1 MTRALIAVV
10 LAGLVIGL
18 AWPSDDDS
26 PASNVAVSD
35 GERRETVLEREA
47 NGHFYTHA
55 KINDSELVHFVV
67 DTGATVVA
75 LTVDDARRLGIS
87 VDPSEFT
94 VVGEGASGLV
104 RGKDVMLKS
113 VEVDG
118 KRVENVRGVILEGSR
133 LSLLGQ
139 AYLSRMGEV
148 EMSGDYMVLK

>member
-10 LAGLVIGL
+10 VAGLLIGL
-18 AWPSDDDS
+18 AWPSAER
-26 PASNVAVSD
+26 PAPNLVSAT
-35 GERRETVLEREA
+35 GERRETVLERES

-55 KINDSELVHFVV
+55 RVNDAELIDFVV
-67 DTGATVVA
+67 DTGASVVA
-75 LTVDDARRLGIS
+75 LTVEDAHRLGIP
-87 VDPSEFT
+87 VNPAEFT

-104 RGKDVMLKS
+104 RGKEVMLKS
-113 VEVDG
+113 VDVDG